1 MYAIF
6 ILFNIDNKINTLFW
20 GKAFCLTTEN
30 NFFILSKNKEKE
42 Q

>member
-6 ILFNIDNKINTLFW
+6 ILFNIDNKINTLYL
-20 GKAFCLTTEN
+20 GKSFLLDALKQFPY
-30 NFFILSKNKEKE
+30 SVKKKEKE

>member
-20 GKAFCLTTEN
+20 GKAFYLTTDN
-30 NFFILSKNKEKE
+30 NFFILLENKEKE
-42 Q
+42 R